1 MPISA
6 MASPL
11 FVRSTP
17 KGIRWSVVSVPS
29 GSRRWLELEI
39 SKVGTRGL
47 LRQQRVIWDLS
58 AASWDRGRPPL
69 ALPKA
74 VAAQLEQAL
83 VQLDRQ
89 GPSGGWQFRSES
101 RARAVA
107 SNRRSE
113 PSMTLGQPLQ
123 PRRQLAKPLLH
134 RQHLEQ
140 QQDHGDADGQN
151 RLAEHGHLSSA

>member
-1 MPISA
+1 
-6 MASPL
+6 MASHL

-17 KGIRWSVVSVPS
+17 TGIRWSVALVPS
-29 GSRRWLELEI
+29 ASGRWLEIEI

-47 LRQQRVIWDLS
+47 LRQQRALWDLS

-89 GPSGGWQFRSES
+89 GPSGAWQFQLETSH
-101 RARAVA
+101 RAVA
-107 SNRRSE
+107 PIRRRL
-113 PSMTLGQPLQ
+113 P
-123 PRRQLAKPLLH
+123 
-134 RQHLEQ
+134 
-140 QQDHGDADGQN
+140 
-151 RLAEHGHLSSA
+151 RLAVAIGSHGRALPAALLGELFMASPSRPAAAQFAKTA

>member
-1 MPISA
+1 

-17 KGIRWSVVSVPS
+17 KGIFWRVALVPS

-47 LRQQRVIWDLS
+47 LRQQRVLWDLS

-74 VAAQLEQAL
+74 VAAQLEQ
-83 VQLDRQ
+83 QLAQLGSQ
-89 GPSGGWQFRSES
+89 GPSGGWQFRPEF

-107 SNRRSE
+107 PIRRRLPRLAVAIGSHGRALPAALLGE
-113 PSMTLGQPLQ
+113 LFVVSPS
-123 PRRQLAKPLLH
+123 RRAGGLLAK
-134 RQHLEQ
+134 
-140 QQDHGDADGQN
+140 A
-151 RLAEHGHLSSA
+151 A

>member
-1 MPISA
+1 

-17 KGIRWSVVSVPS
+17 KGVRWSVALVPS
-29 GSRRWLELEI
+29 ASKRWLELQI
-39 SKVGTRGL
+39 RKVGTRGL
-47 LRQQRVIWDLS
+47 LRQQRVLWDLS

-74 VAAQLEQAL
+74 VAAQLELELA
-83 VQLDRQ
+83 QLGSQ

-107 SNRRSE
+107 PIRRRS
-113 PSMTLGQPLQ
+113 P
-123 PRRQLAKPLLH
+123 
-134 RQHLEQ
+134 
-140 QQDHGDADGQN
+140 
-151 RLAEHGHLSSA
+151 RLAVAIGSHGRALPAALLGELFMVSPSRPAGALLA

>member
-1 MPISA
+1 

-17 KGIRWSVVSVPS
+17 KGIRWSVALVPS
-29 GSRRWLELEI
+29 GSGRWLEVEI
-39 SKVGTRGL
+39 SKIGTQGL
-47 LRQQRVIWDLS
+47 LRRQRALWDLS
-58 AASWDRGRPPL
+58 LASWDRGRPPL

-89 GPSGGWQFRSES
+89 WPIGAWQFQPES

-107 SNRRSE
+107 
-113 PSMTLGQPLQ
+113 PI
-123 PRRQLAKPLLH
+123 PRRLP
-134 RQHLEQ
+134 
-140 QQDHGDADGQN
+140 
-151 RLAEHGHLSSA
+151 RLAVAIGSHGRALPAALLGELFMVSPSRPAGALLTKAA

>member
-1 MPISA
+1 

-17 KGIRWSVVSVPS
+17 KGIRWSVALVPTAS
-29 GSRRWLELEI
+29 GRWLELEI

-47 LRQQRVIWDLS
+47 LRQQRALWDLS
-58 AASWDRGRPPL
+58 AACWDRGRPPL

-74 VAAQLEQAL
+74 VAVQLEQAL

-89 GPSGGWQFRSES
+89 GPSGGWQFRYES

-107 SNRRSE
+107 PIRRRLPRLAVAIGSHGRALPAALLVE
-113 PSMTLGQPLQ
+113 LFMASPSRPAGAL
-123 PRRQLAKPLLH
+123 LAK
-134 RQHLEQ
+134 
-140 QQDHGDADGQN
+140 A
-151 RLAEHGHLSSA
+151 A

>member
-1 MPISA
+1 

-17 KGIRWSVVSVPS
+17 KGIRWSVVLVPS
-29 GSRRWLELEI
+29 ASGRWLEIEI

-47 LRQQRVIWDLS
+47 LRQQRALWDLS
-58 AASWDRGRPPL
+58 AACWDRGRPPL

-89 GPSGGWQFRSES
+89 GPSGNWQFQRES
-101 RARAVA
+101 RPRAVA
-107 SNRRSE
+107 HNQRRL
-113 PSMTLGQPLQ
+113 P
-123 PRRQLAKPLLH
+123 
-134 RQHLEQ
+134 
-140 QQDHGDADGQN
+140 
-151 RLAEHGHLSSA
+151 RLAVAIGSHGRALPAALLGELFMVSPSRPAGALLTKAA